1 MKLEYIIKNIV
12 QNNKIKT
19 QNELADLLSQKGI
32 NATQSNISR
41 ILKKLNT
48 VKIVDDNSEAYYV
61 IYDKPLELTEWIK
74 NIIINIEDNGHNISL
89 KVYPG
94 SADLIAKII
103 KEREVENVIAVMSSY
118 DNLLIVP
125 KNIEFISNIVKKL
138 KNIFF
143 IKDF

>member
-19 QNELADLLSQKGI
+19 QNELASMLLLKGI

-48 VKIVDDNSEAYYV
+48 VKIVDESNESYYV
-61 IYDKPLELTEWIK
+61 IYDKPLELTEWIR

-89 KVYPG
+89 KVYPA
-94 SADLIAKII
+94 SADFVGKII
-103 KEREVENVIAVMSSY
+103 RERDLEDVMAITSSY

-125 KNIEFISNIVKKL
+125 KNSALIAKIVEKL
-138 KNIFF
+138 KKIFF

>member
-12 QNNKIKT
+12 QNNKIRT
-19 QNELADLLSQKGI
+19 QNELASVLLQRGV

-61 IYDKPLELTEWIK
+61 IYDRPLELTDWIR
-74 NIIINIEDNGHNISL
+74 NLIINIEDNGQDISL

-94 SADLIAKII
+94 SADFLGRII
-103 KEREVENVIAVMSSY
+103 RERDLEEIIAVIGSY
-118 DNLLIVP
+118 DNLLIIP
-125 KNIEFISNIVKKL
+125 KDVKLIPEITEKL
-138 KNIFF
+138 KKIFF
-143 IKDF
+143 VRDF